1 AREHNNENASYT
13 LNETGPIHLREIV
26 DLVDGKCSHIGL
38 SVDNYISTDNMLKKR
53 GGICPSAYL
62 PVEGRVT
69 RFQQNDIL
77 LSNIRPYFKKIWLS
91 DRIGGCCADVLVF
104 RAKHRE
110 HTEWLY
116 QTMAADRFFSIC
128 VYRSQRLKNASRR
141 QRTYDAVS
149 RSDATEGTTLRF
161 FEALFT
167 YAQSNCKAL

>member
-1 AREHNNENASYT
+1 
-13 LNETGPIHLREIV
+13 
-26 DLVDGKCSHIGL
+26 
-38 SVDNYISTDNMLKKR
+38 MLKKR

-116 QTMAADRFFSIC
+116 QTMAADRFFSYVSIGAKGSKMPRGDKEHMMRYPVAMPPKELLC
-128 VYRSQRLKNASRR
+128 VFSKLYSPMHNQIAKLYKENIHLANLRDWLLPLLMNGQ
-141 QRTYDAVS
+141 
-149 RSDATEGTTLRF
+149 ATID
-161 FEALFT
+161 
-167 YAQSNCKAL
+167 K